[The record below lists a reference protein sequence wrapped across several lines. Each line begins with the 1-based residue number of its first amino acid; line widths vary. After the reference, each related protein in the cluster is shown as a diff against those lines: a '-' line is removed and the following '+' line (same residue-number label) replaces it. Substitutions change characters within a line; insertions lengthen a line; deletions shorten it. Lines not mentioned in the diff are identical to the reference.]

1 MSKIEGPPRPELLK
15 ASDAEIEEA
24 VKYAD
29 PMAMRGLLYQL
40 TGDDELKDL
49 ELKTVLGGYL
59 ERQVLAK
66 EEDVAMVRRK
76 AAEFLTS
83 YRDSGAGPLD
93 IGPRDRLPTSLGLMR
108 GETIP
113 DDTLGLYIEET
124 ALDPWVRSP
133 QWREAPDPEKL
144 EKFRVVIVGAGMGG
158 LVSALHLRRAGIP
171 YTLIEKN
178 PGVGGTWY
186 ENRYPGSRLDTPSR
200 TYTHLFGVDFPLTN
214 PFSPWAEN
222 QKYFSWVADFFDLR
236 KDMVFETEVHSLT
249 WDEAASE
256 WEIVTSDRNGET
268 NVLRANAVMTSV
280 GFLNRPRL
288 PDIEGRETFAGEA
301 WHTVEWPDHAVIK
314 DKRVA
319 VIGTGATGYQT
330 VPAMALEAS
339 HVTVFQRTPQW
350 LFPAPGYLS
359 PFNPNVYWL
368 NRNFP
373 FFTNFMRLGSGSAAA
388 FEAVST
394 IDPQFNDPHCCSAG
408 NKIARDVAI
417 QFLQSKIDDPAL
429 VERLTPEH
437 PVWSARPIQADPEY
451 CFFDAIQRD
460 NVDLVSEGIARI
472 IESGIETN
480 DGRQIDVDVI
490 AYATGFH
497 ANEYLFPMQ
506 ITGRGGATIEEL
518 WKEGGA
524 RAYRTCMMPGFPNL
538 FAIYGPNTNGS
549 LSPATFHEMV
559 ATYAI
564 RLMQE
569 LILEDKASVEVK
581 PEAYWEFARLIDE
594 KNATRVWSDPRV
606 QSYYWS
612 KHGRSATMNPLPGP
626 VMWALLREPDLAHL
640 KIA

>member
-1 MSKIEGPPRPELLK
+1 MSKIEGPARPDLLK
-15 ASDAEIEEA
+15 ATDAEIEDA
-24 VKYAD
+24 IKYAD
-29 PMAMRGLLYQL
+29 PMALRGLVYQL
-40 TGDDELKDL
+40 TGDEELKDIA
-49 ELKTVLGGYL
+49 LKTVLGGYL
-59 ERQVLAK
+59 ERNVIAR

-76 AAEFLTS
+76 AADFLKG
-83 YRDSGAGPLD
+83 YRDSGAGPID
-93 IGPRDRLPTSLGLMR
+93 IGPEDRLPVSLGLMR
-108 GETIP
+108 GEIIP
-113 DDTLGLYIEET
+113 EDSLALAIEET

-133 QWREAPDPEKL
+133 QWRKAPDPQKL
-144 EKFRVVIVGAGMGG
+144 ENFRVVIVGAGMGG
-158 LVSALHLRRAGIP
+158 LVSALHCKRAGIP
-171 YTLIEKN
+171 YAVIEKN
-178 PGVGGTWY
+178 AGVGGTWY
-186 ENRYPGSRLDTPSR
+186 ENRYPGSRLDSPSR
-200 TYTHLFGVDFPLTN
+200 SYTHLFGVDFPLSN

-249 WDEAASE
+249 WDEAAGE
-256 WEIVTSDRNGET
+256 WEIITSDKHGEQK
-268 NVLRANAVMTSV
+268 VLRANAVMTSV

-314 DKRVA
+314 DRRVA

-330 VPAMALEAS
+330 VPAMALEAA

-350 LFPAPGYLS
+350 LFPSPGYLS
-359 PFNPNVYWL
+359 PFNSNVYWL

-394 IDPQFNDPHCCSAG
+394 IDPDFDDPHCCSAS

-417 QFLQSKIDDPAL
+417 GFLESKIKDPEL
-429 VERLTPEH
+429 VARLTPEH

-451 CFFDAIQRD
+451 CFYDAIQRD
-460 NVDLVSEGIARI
+460 NVDLISEGIARI
-472 IESGIETN
+472 NESGIETK

-497 ANEYLFPMQ
+497 ANEYLFPMK
-506 ITGRGGATIEEL
+506 ITGRDGATIEEL
-518 WKEGGA
+518 WKDGGA

-549 LSPATFHEMV
+549 LSPASFHELV
-559 ATYAI
+559 ACFAI
-564 RLMQE
+564 QCMQE
-569 LILEDKASVEVK
+569 LILEDKSSVEVK
-581 PEAYWEFARLIDE
+581 PEAYWQFARLIDE
-594 KNATRVWSDPRV
+594 RNNTRVWSDPRV

-612 KHGRSATMNPLPGP
+612 KHGRSATMNPLRGP
-626 VMWALLREPDLAHL
+626 EMWALLRKPEFDDLVVG
-640 KIA
+640 

>member
-1 MSKIEGPPRPELLK
+1 MSKIEGPARPDLLK
-15 ASDAEIEEA
+15 ATDAEIEDA
-24 VKYAD
+24 VKFAD
-29 PMAMRGLLYQL
+29 PMALRGLLYQL
-40 TGDDELKDL
+40 TEDEELKDI

-59 ERQVLAK
+59 ERNVIAL

-76 AAEFLTS
+76 AADFLKA
-83 YRDSGAGPLD
+83 YRDSGAGPID
-93 IGPRDRLPTSLGLMR
+93 IGPADRLPVSLGLMR

-113 DDTLGLYIEET
+113 EDSLALAIEET

-133 QWREAPDPEKL
+133 QWRKAPDAQKL
-144 EKFRVVIVGAGMGG
+144 ENFRVVIVGAGMGG
-158 LVSALHLRRAGIP
+158 LVSALHCKRAGIP
-171 YTLIEKN
+171 YTVIEKN

-186 ENRYPGSRLDTPSR
+186 ENRYPGSRLDSPSR
-200 TYTHLFGVDFPLTN
+200 SYTHLFGVDFPLAN

-236 KDMVFETEVHSLT
+236 KDMVFETEVLSLT
-249 WDEAASE
+249 WDEPAGE
-256 WEIVTSDRNGET
+256 WEIVTSDKHGEQKL
-268 NVLRANAVMTSV
+268 LRANAVMTSV

-288 PDIEGRETFAGEA
+288 PDIEGRETFGGEA

-330 VPAMALEAS
+330 VPAMALEAA

-350 LFPAPGYLS
+350 LFPSPGYLS

-394 IDPQFNDPHCCSAG
+394 IDPDFDDPHCCSAS

-417 QFLQSKIDDPAL
+417 GFLESKIKDPEL
-429 VERLTPEH
+429 VAKLTPEH

-460 NVDLVSEGIARI
+460 NVTLVTEGIKRI
-472 IESGIETN
+472 NETGIETN

-497 ANEYLFPMQ
+497 ANEYLFPMK
-506 ITGRGGATIEEL
+506 ITGRDGATIEEL
-518 WKEGGA
+518 WEEGGA

-549 LSPATFHEMV
+549 LSPASFHELV
-559 ATYAI
+559 ACFAI
-564 RLMQE
+564 QCVQE
-569 LILEDKASVEVK
+569 LILEDKSSVEVK
-581 PEAYWEFARLIDE
+581 PEAYWDFARLIDE
-594 KNATRVWSDPRV
+594 RNNTRVWSDPRV

-612 KHGRSATMNPLPGP
+612 KHGRSATMNPLRGP
-626 VMWALLREPDLAHL
+626 EMWALLREPDFADMVV
-640 KIA
+640 A